1 MARIWTRTRRYLLA
15 IWLGAAAL
23 ELAVFALAKRT
34 NDSWVLLLGAALLL
48 VPLAV
53 TERTFEWLG
62 RPRRRRWKRHDVED
76 ELARAAKAAKGTEPP
91 HGRR

>member
-1 MARIWTRTRRYLLA
+1 MLSLSTRTRRYLAA

-23 ELAVFALAKRT
+23 ELVVFELARRT

-48 VPLAV
+48 VPLAA
-53 TERTFEWLG
+53 TERTFDWLG

-76 ELARAAKAAKGTEPP
+76 ELAREAKAAKAGQPP
-91 HGRR
+91 RRR